1 MATLIKSNGEI
12 LEVTPKDK
20 KSFQLEELQKY
31 VGGLIEI
38 VQTKLGKP
46 MIINE
51 EGKNDDLPLNQTA
64 SEMYQYSE
72 YDFIVG
78 DVLICDPNEID

>member
-1 MATLIKSNGEI
+1 MATLIKTNGET
-12 LEVTPKDK
+12 LQVTPKDK
-20 KSFQLEELQKY
+20 KSFQLEELQNY

-38 VQTKLGKP
+38 VYTKLGNP

-51 EGKNDDLPLNQTA
+51 VGKIDGLPLNQTA
-64 SEMYQYSE
+64 SELYQYND

-78 DVLICDPNEID
+78 DVLLCEPDEI

>member
-1 MATLIKSNGEI
+1 MATLIKSNGET

-31 VGGLIEI
+31 EGGLIEI
-38 VQTKLGKP
+38 VKTKLGKP

-51 EGKNDDLPLNQTA
+51 EGKIEGLPLNQIA
-64 SEMYQYSE
+64 SEIYQYSE

-78 DVLICDPNEID
+78 DVLICEPNEIE